1 MIPDETVAY
10 SLAAWKRFD
19 DQVPDD
25 LLRAVAGAFVLV
37 AASDGELSSSE
48 ADRFLDMLGS
58 KSDAL
63 SPLDF
68 SALSQTFRDLSAALL
83 TDPVAGKRMALE
95 CVGQI
100 AKTPQY
106 VELVWGAAQI
116 AASADGHV
124 ESTEERAMADIR
136 QALALPPVP

>member
-1 MIPDETVAY
+1 M
-10 SLAAWKRFD
+10 
-19 DQVPDD
+19 
-25 LLRAVAGAFVLV
+25 V

-68 SALSQTFRDLSAALL
+68 SALSQTFRDLSEALL

-100 AKTPQY
+100 AETPQY

-116 AASADGHV
+116 AAVNFSEAAMRCRQSITRGSSRSLSAPG
-124 ESTEERAMADIR
+124 R
-136 QALALPPVP
+136 PPGNTIMS